1 MGVEG
6 AHGRNVGEDQAQRGN
21 KCLGQRQREE
31 AEKVV
36 ASCGLPVPL
45 SVGKIWLWGY
55 GGLGRNVGGQ
65 GRTRCTSE
73 EIR

>member
-1 MGVEG
+1 MAGMW
-6 AHGRNVGEDQAQRGN
+6 GRIRHSKETR
-21 KCLGQRQREE
+21 CLGQRQREE

-65 GRTRCTSE
+65 GRTRCISE